1 MPIGLSNRDKS
12 YIMLQK
18 GAVLL
23 DNTYISYFD
32 FAGLL
37 ADASGEILRAG
48 FKTNFNIEQKED
60 SSPVTQIDIEV
71 ERRIRSLIEAEFPEH
86 GIVGEEFGNIREKS
100 HYQWVIDP
108 IDGTKSFIAGNT
120 TFTTLI
126 ALLHDGKPIIGI
138 IDQPILRERWAAI
151 SGQKTLFNNT
161 PLPILANKTTLKAAK
176 ISTTSIGYFTPEQEK
191 KFIGLRAIA
200 ANTSIGGDAYAYG
213 LLASGKMGIVVD
225 AGMKPYDYCALTPII
240 EGVGGIISDWQGK
253 PLTLDSDGSVIA
265 CASKELFEEALLILN
280 K

>member
-1 MPIGLSNRDKS
+1 
-12 YIMLQK
+12 MLQK

-32 FAGLL
+32 FANLL
-37 ADASGEILRAG
+37 ADASGEILRTG
-48 FKTNFNIEQKED
+48 FKTNFNVEQKAD
-60 SSPVTQIDIEV
+60 LSPVTQIDTQV

-86 GIVGEEFGNIREKS
+86 GIVGEEFGNIRAES
-100 HYQWVIDP
+100 PYQWVIDP

-126 ALLHDGKPIIGI
+126 ALLHDEKPIIGL

-151 SGQKTLFNNT
+151 SGQKTLYNNEKLP
-161 PLPILANKTTLKAAK
+161 PLIGNKKLAQATL
-176 ISTTSIGYFTPEQEK
+176 STTSTNYFSDAQAN
-191 KFIGLRAIA
+191 KFTSLKNSV
-200 ANTSIGGDAYAYG
+200 ANISLGGDAYAYAM
-213 LLASGKMGIVVD
+213 LASGKLDVVID
-225 AGMKPYDYCALTPII
+225 AGMKPYDYCALPPII
-240 EGVGGIISDWQGK
+240 EGVGGIITDWARK
-253 PLTLDSDGSVIA
+253 PLTLSSDGSVVA